1 MTAPQPHTAEHP
13 QQAPAPQHPD
23 NTTPVPKSL
32 DEVPEEVA
40 MQAIPMLAPD
50 IEVTVD
56 QKRQELLLRRTFPL
70 PKGFWPRLMY
80 WLGQQPQIR
89 TRLDPGG
96 ASFWVQVDGKRTLG
110 EIADIIA
117 ERYNASPQQARD
129 VTLAFTRSLMLRRF
143 LLLWMPGDSPP
154 EGAISHTE
162 QSAADEAGTSTEA
175 QVSDWDVDHSG
186 TAAEPA
192 NSAAVEGEEPW
203 QTEPTA
209 PAPEQS
215 STSPPRAELAD
226 QAAPE
231 QPSNAPTAAAAAV
244 PSGHSPHPG

>member
-1 MTAPQPHTAEHP
+1 MTEPQLHIAE
-13 QQAPAPQHPD
+13 QRQAPAPPE
-23 NTTPVPKSL
+23 TETATPVPKSL

-89 TRLDPGG
+89 ARLDPGG

-143 LLLWMPGDSPP
+143 LLLWMPGESPP

-162 QSAADEAGTSTEA
+162 QSAAGNTGTSTEA
-175 QVSDWDVDHSG
+175 QVSDWDVDHG
-186 TAAEPA
+186 GPAADSASPA
-192 NSAAVEGEEPW
+192 PGEGEEPW
-203 QTEPTA
+203 HTEPNA

-215 STSPPRAELAD
+215 SASPPRAEQAGQAGSE
-226 QAAPE
+226 QAA
-231 QPSNAPTAAAAAV
+231 NGPTVAAAAV
-244 PSGHSPHPG
+244 QTSHSPHP